1 MAASGASVS
10 RIIPRMMRRRTFAA
24 TLLGV
29 PAAVRA
35 QIRSL
40 SPQKVALLDAL
51 TAIRDESARLKEAH
65 RTTPGHVAE
74 LADSLFRSS
83 RWLASIAERWL
94 PKDRDEG
101 KPLLTSIERL
111 LEELEGAPA
120 DPTKLEEVLRLL
132 DEDLSAKAAHCRA
145 KGLAALQRVTVVTK
159 REALHEVKGLE
170 VLYIEKFLQFDTAIA
185 PYQFRRFS
193 SPAVDEI
200 APGRYVFW
208 AKAPG
213 ANGQTGARKEARI
226 GNGSPSVPIE
236 VLAP

>member
-1 MAASGASVS
+1 M
-10 RIIPRMMRRRTFAA
+10 
-24 TLLGV
+24 LGV

-35 QIRSL
+35 QTRSL
-40 SPQKVALLDAL
+40 SPQKVALIDAL

-65 RTTPGHVAE
+65 RNSPGHVAE

-83 RWLASIAERWL
+83 RWLATIAERWL
-94 PKDRDEG
+94 PKDREEG
-101 KPLLTSIERL
+101 KPLLVSLERL
-111 LEELEGAPA
+111 LHVLEGAPA
-120 DPTKLEEVLRLL
+120 DAGQLEEILRVLE
-132 DEDLSAKAAHCRA
+132 EDLSAKAAHCRA

-170 VLYIEKFLQFDTAIA
+170 VLYIEKFLQFDTTVT

-193 SPAVDEI
+193 SPALDEI

-208 AKAPG
+208 ARTPG
-213 ANGQTGARKEARI
+213 ANGQTGARKEARV